1 MTTLFNFGRAIGHDF
16 KREQTAEDLRLEVA
30 NFKLAGTGGFL
41 SIVKYL
47 CFAILGS
54 LNFHLFYSHL
64 PGIWGVGLGAV
75 AILFE
80 CCTIYFWNSQNWS
93 AGSHQRA
100 LQAFAVIFTVASFVH
115 GSAALYQLAGVGP
128 SLHLPLEIY
137 SKFLAF
143 PLLFGLMV
151 LAVCVLH
158 YVHWQ
163 TRISEAQA
171 ETQLRAAR
179 SRAELITEAVD
190 LENKAQIETERLHFL
205 EKKLVLEEQYV
216 SVIEKFVA
224 IKSRGQRALDRI
236 EDPDVRREI
245 NAALGRTTTE
255 LPAPRRIAPLPSSIP
270 AAVGDNDPK

>member
-1 MTTLFNFGRAIGHDF
+1 
-16 KREQTAEDLRLEVA
+16 
-30 NFKLAGTGGFL
+30 
-41 SIVKYL
+41 
-47 CFAILGS
+47 
-54 LNFHLFYSHL
+54 
-64 PGIWGVGLGAV
+64 
-75 AILFE
+75 
-80 CCTIYFWNSQNWS
+80 
-93 AGSHQRA
+93 
-100 LQAFAVIFTVASFVH
+100 
-115 GSAALYQLAGVGP
+115 
-128 SLHLPLEIY
+128 
-137 SKFLAF
+137 
-143 PLLFGLMV
+143 MV

-216 SVIEKFVA
+216 SVLEKFVA

>member
-1 MTTLFNFGRAIGHDF
+1 MTTLFNYGRAIGRDIY
-16 KREQTAEDLRLEVA
+16 REQSSDDLRREA
-30 NFKLAGTGGFL
+30 ASIELAGTGGFL

-64 PGIWGVGLGAV
+64 PGIWGVGLGVV

-80 CCTIYFWNSQNWS
+80 CCAIYFWNAQNRS
-93 AGSHQRA
+93 AGTHQLA
-100 LQAFAVIFTVASFVH
+100 LRAFAVTFTVASFIH

-128 SLHLPLEIY
+128 SLRTPLEIY
-137 SKFLAF
+137 SKFVAF

-151 LAVCVLH
+151 FAVCVLH

-171 ETQLRAAR
+171 ETQLRLAR
-179 SRAELITEAVD
+179 SRAELITEAVN
-190 LENKAQIETERLHFL
+190 LENQAQIETERLNFF
-205 EKKLVLEEQYV
+205 EKKLLLEEQYV
-216 SVIEKFVA
+216 AVIEKFVA
-224 IKSRGQRALDRI
+224 IKTRGQRALDRI

-245 NAALGRTTTE
+245 NSALGRTTTE
-255 LPAPRRIAPLPSSIP
+255 LPAPRRIAPLPSSAP
-270 AAVGDNDPK
+270 AATGDRDPK